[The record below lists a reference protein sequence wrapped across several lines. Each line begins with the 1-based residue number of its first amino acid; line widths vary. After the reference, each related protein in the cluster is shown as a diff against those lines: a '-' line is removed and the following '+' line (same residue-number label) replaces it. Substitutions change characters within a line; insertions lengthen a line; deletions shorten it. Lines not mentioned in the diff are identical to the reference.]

1 VIFRRYSRI
10 RIRALMLGILP
21 AAIMA
26 LTLTAYIIGAQLK
39 NIDKA
44 FQEQGSA
51 IAEQTAVI
59 SIYGLFSGEERVL
72 ENSLQGIFDYVDV
85 SSIRVTDASGST
97 LIELSRPLMET
108 NVNTTTRQFSAP
120 VYSIYVPHAL
130 TDYPDQIT
138 PSTTEDMAPPLI
150 GMVTVTLSDQHLRHE
165 YWGIIWNSLLMLLA
179 GLLITGAV
187 AIALSQRITRPLS
200 NLTHSVIRMKHGDF
214 STRVP
219 EISDGEIR
227 SLEEGF
233 NAMAKALADSQ
244 EILQHQI
251 TQATADLTQ
260 TMEALEI
267 QNVELDLARKRALKA
282 SNAKSEFLAN
292 MSHEIRTP
300 MNGIIGFSRLLL
312 NTNLSDEQYDL
323 AQTIEHSGASLLRI
337 INDIL
342 DYSKLEYGKLEPESV
357 PFSVTHCFEE
367 PVCLLAPGAHEK
379 GLELI
384 LLIYSDVP
392 AWLVGDETRIRQ
404 ILVNLL
410 GNAIKFTHQG
420 EITVRVMLEDET
432 DDECTLAF
440 TVSDTGIGIPT
451 KIQEQLFTSFNQGS
465 AATSRVYGGTGL
477 GLSISRKLAET
488 MRGEITLES
497 GVDEGSTFKASLRL
511 KKIGEPQPPARP
523 VPLDGINCLLLDNH
537 HLSALSIRPMLSGMG
552 IEVVS
557 QEQAEADHP
566 PRLAILCF
574 SAAELDPLSVRHRIE
589 QYRKHWSVPCVALAS
604 TSDYELLD
612 QIDKLGVTRCISK
625 PVKRTLLER
634 VLLEVVTGDQ
644 GVRRKDK
651 DRPRSDTTPD
661 YQGLRFLVAE
671 DNPVNLQLITT
682 LLGDS
687 GAEIVT
693 AGDGEE
699 AIRQVNLQSFNLI
712 LMDLH
717 MPVLDGTTATRLIR
731 AMSLPQGQPP
741 IVALSAD
748 ALPAH
753 RDLALQAGMDDY
765 LIKPVD
771 EVQLWRVIDR
781 LLGGLAEAVEGPTS
795 ALPADVFVREARA
808 IPRRDHAAAL
818 ASAGGRAEL
827 AETLFRHFIDE
838 LPEQMSQL
846 DRLSRAADWER
857 LMDQSHRLRGV
868 AAICGVP
875 ALNQLL
881 EKVETAARNKD
892 QARIEVLMPEVMKEA
907 ASLMTGDW

>member
-10 RIRALMLGILP
+10 KIRALMLGILP

-39 NIDKA
+39 NIDLA

-51 IAEQTAVI
+51 IAEQTAAV
-59 SIYGLFSGEERVL
+59 SIYGLFSGEEKVL
-72 ENSLQGIFDYVDV
+72 ESGLQRILDYTDV
-85 SSIRVTDASGST
+85 SSIRVTDAAGST
-97 LIELSRPLMET
+97 LIELNRPFAE
-108 NVNTTTRQFSAP
+108 VSENTTTRQFSAP
-120 VYSIYVPHAL
+120 IYSLYVPRDV

-138 PSTTEDMAPPLI
+138 RFTADDPAPPLI
-150 GMVTVTLSDQHLRHE
+150 GMVTVTLSDQRLSHE
-165 YWGIIWNSLLMLLA
+165 QWGIIWNSLLMLFA
-179 GLLITGAV
+179 GLLITGVV
-187 AIALSQRITRPLS
+187 AITLSQRITRPLS
-200 NLTHSVIRMKHGDF
+200 NLTQSVIRMKHGDF

-233 NAMAKALADSQ
+233 NAMAKELADSQ

-251 TQATADLTQ
+251 HQATADLTQ

-312 NTNLSDEQYDL
+312 HTRLSDEQRDL
-323 AQTIEHSGASLLRI
+323 AQTIEHSGTSLLTI

-342 DYSKLEYGKLEPESV
+342 DYSKLEYGKLEPESI
-357 PFSVTHCFEE
+357 PFSVSNCFEE

-384 LLIYSDVP
+384 LLIYADVP
-392 AWLVGDETRIRQ
+392 ATLVGDETRIRQ

-410 GNAIKFTHQG
+410 GNAIKFTHRG
-420 EITVRVMLEDET
+420 EIVVRVMLEDET

-440 TVSDTGIGIPT
+440 TVSDTGIGIPAT
-451 KIQEQLFTSFNQGS
+451 IQEQLFTSFSQGS
-465 AATSRVYGGTGL
+465 TATSRVYGGTGL

-497 GVDEGSTFKASLRL
+497 SENEGSTFKASLRL
-511 KKIGEPQPPARP
+511 NKTGEPQPPARP
-523 VPLDGINCLLLDNH
+523 APLDGIQCVLFDNH
-537 HLSALSIRPMLSGMG
+537 RLSALSVRHMLNSMG
-552 IEVVS
+552 IEVLS
-557 QEQAEADHP
+557 PQQADP
-566 PRLAILCF
+566 LPRLAILCF
-574 SAAELDPLSVRHRIE
+574 SATELDPLFIRDRVE
-589 QYRKHWSVPCVALAS
+589 QYRRHWSAPCIALVS

-612 QIDKLGVTRCISK
+612 QIDESGVTRCISK
-625 PVKRTLLER
+625 PVKRTMLER

-644 GVRRKDK
+644 GIRRKA
-651 DRPRSDTTPD
+651 RERSRGDAVPN
-661 YQGLRFLVAE
+661 YQGRRFLVAE
-671 DNPVNLQLITT
+671 DNPVNLQLITA
-682 LLGDS
+682 LLRDS
-687 GAEIVT
+687 GAEIIS
-693 AGDGEE
+693 ASDGEE
-699 AIRQVNLQSFNLI
+699 AIQQLARQPCDLV

-717 MPVLDGTTATRLIR
+717 MPVLDGIRATRRIR
-731 AMSLPQGQPP
+731 AMNLPQGQPP

-753 RDLALQAGMDDY
+753 RDQALQAGMDDY

-771 EVQLWRVIDR
+771 EVHLWRVIDR
-781 LLGGLAEAVEGPTS
+781 LLSSLTETAEMPAS
-795 ALPADVFVREARA
+795 ALPANAVVSEAGA
-808 IPRRDHAAAL
+808 IPRRDFDAAL
-818 ASAGGRAEL
+818 ASAAGRAEL
-827 AETLFRHFIDE
+827 AEALFQRFIEE
-838 LPEQMSQL
+838 LPEQLSQL
-846 DRLSRAADWER
+846 DRLIQAADWKQLTE
-857 LMDQSHRLRGV
+857 QAHRLRGA

-881 EKVETAARNKD
+881 EKVEHAAREGD
-892 QARIEVLMPEVMKEA
+892 QVRIEALLPGIMAEGE
-907 ASLMTGDW
+907 SLVSGEW

>member
-10 RIRALMLGILP
+10 KIRALMLGILP

-39 NIDKA
+39 NIDQA

-51 IAEQTAVI
+51 IAEQAAAV
-59 SIYGLFSGEERVL
+59 SIYGLFSGEEQVL
-72 ENSLQGIFDYVDV
+72 ESSLQSILDYADV
-85 SSIRVTDASGST
+85 SSIRVTDAAGST
-97 LIELSRPLMET
+97 LIQLSRPLTEADE
-108 NVNTTTRQFSAP
+108 NTTARQFSAP
-120 VYSIYVPHAL
+120 VYSLYAPRAV

-138 PSTTEDMAPPLI
+138 PSATEDMAPPLI

-165 YWGIIWNSLLMLLA
+165 YWDIIWNSLLMLLA
-179 GLLITGAV
+179 GLLITGVV
-187 AIALSQRITRPLS
+187 AIALSQRVTRPLS
-200 NLTHSVIRMKHGDF
+200 NLTQSVIRMKHGDF
-214 STRVP
+214 SSRVP

-233 NAMAKALADSQ
+233 NAMAKALADSR

-267 QNVELDLARKRALKA
+267 QNVELDLAQKRALKA

-312 NTNLSDEQYDL
+312 HTKLSDEQRDL
-323 AQTIEHSGASLLRI
+323 TQTIEHSGASLLKI

-342 DYSKLEYGKLEPESV
+342 DYSKLEYGKLEPESI
-357 PFSVTHCFEE
+357 PFSVTNCFEE

-379 GLELI
+379 GLELT

-392 AWLVGDETRIRQ
+392 AMLVGDETRIRQ

-420 EITVRVMLEDET
+420 EITVRVMLEEET
-432 DDECTLAF
+432 DDECILAF
-440 TVSDTGIGIPT
+440 TVSDTGIGIPAVT
-451 KIQEQLFTSFNQGS
+451 QEQLFTSFNQGS

-511 KKIGEPQPPARP
+511 EKAGALQPPARQT
-523 VPLDGINCLLLDNH
+523 PLDGIDCLLVDNH
-537 HLSALSIRPMLSGMG
+537 RLSALSIRHMLRGMG
-552 IEVVS
+552 IEVLS
-557 QEQAEADHP
+557 QEQVDIDSP

-574 SAAELDPLSVRHRIE
+574 SATELDPLSIRNRIE
-589 QYRKHWSVPCVALAS
+589 QYRKRWSIPCIALAS

-612 QIDKLGVTRCISK
+612 QIDKPGVTRCISK
-625 PVKRTLLER
+625 PVKRTMLER
-634 VLLEVVTGDQ
+634 VLLEVLTGDQ
-644 GVRRKDK
+644 GVRREDPE
-651 DRPRSDTTPD
+651 RPHRVITPD

-699 AIRQVNLQSFNLI
+699 AIRQVNLQPFDLI
-712 LMDLH
+712 LMDLQ
-717 MPVLDGTTATRLIR
+717 MPALDGTTATRRIR

-753 RDLALQAGMDDY
+753 RDQALQAGMDDY

-771 EVQLWRVIDR
+771 EVHLWRVIDR
-781 LLGGLAEAVEGPTS
+781 LLGGLAKAAERLVS
-795 ALPADVFVREARA
+795 ALPADAVVSDGRA

-827 AETLFRHFIDE
+827 ADSLFQRFMDE
-838 LPEQMSQL
+838 LPEQVSHLDELSQF
-846 DRLSRAADWER
+846 ADWKR
-857 LMDQSHRLRGV
+857 LMNQAHRLRGA

-881 EKVETAARNKD
+881 EKVETAARD
-892 QARIEVLMPEVMKEA
+892 EDGVRIKVLLPEVMAEA
-907 ASLMTGDW
+907 SSLVRSEE

>member
-1 VIFRRYSRI
+1 MIFRRYSRI
-10 RIRALMLGILP
+10 KIRALMLGILP

-39 NIDKA
+39 NIDQA

-51 IAEQTAVI
+51 IAEQAAAV
-59 SIYGLFSGEERVL
+59 SIYGLFSGEEEVL
-72 ENSLQGIFDYVDV
+72 ENSLQSILDYTDV
-85 SSIRVTDASGST
+85 NFIRVTDTVGNS
-97 LIELSRPLMET
+97 LIELNHPLMGTRE
-108 NVNTTTRQFSAP
+108 NTTTRQFSAP
-120 VYSIYVPHAL
+120 VYSLYISRTM

-138 PSTTEDMAPPLI
+138 PSATEDPAPPLI
-150 GMVTVTLSDQHLRHE
+150 GMVTVTLSDQHMRHKQWE
-165 YWGIIWNSLLMLLA
+165 IIWNSLLMLLA
-179 GLLITGAV
+179 VLLITGAV
-187 AIALSQRITRPLS
+187 AIGLSQRITRPLS
-200 NLTHSVIRMKHGDF
+200 NLTQSVIRMKHGDF

-233 NAMAKALADSQ
+233 NAMAKALVDSR

-251 TQATADLTQ
+251 TRATADLTQ
-260 TMEALEI
+260 TMETLEI

-312 NTNLSDEQYDL
+312 NTDLSDEQYNL
-323 AQTIEHSGASLLRI
+323 AQTIEHSGASLLKI

-342 DYSKLEYGKLEPESV
+342 DYSKLEYGKLEPESI
-357 PFSVTHCFEE
+357 PFSVTNCFEE

-392 AWLVGDETRIRQ
+392 ALLVGDETRIRQ

-420 EITVRVMLEDET
+420 EITVRVMLEDAT

-440 TVSDTGIGIPT
+440 TVSDTGIGIST

-511 KKIGEPQPPARP
+511 KKARQPQPPARP
-523 VPLDGINCLLLDNH
+523 APLAGINCLLFDNH
-537 HLSALSIRPMLSGMG
+537 RLSALSIRHMLSGMG
-552 IEVVS
+552 IEVLS
-557 QEQAEADHP
+557 QEQAEIGSP

-574 SAAELDPLSVRHRIE
+574 SATELDPLSVRNRIE
-589 QYRKHWSVPCVALAS
+589 QYRKRWSAPCIALAS

-625 PVKRTLLER
+625 PVKRTMLER
-634 VLLEVVTGDQ
+634 VVLEVVTGDQ
-644 GVRRKDK
+644 GVWRKHK
-651 DRPRSDTTPD
+651 GRTGNDTTPD

-682 LLGDS
+682 LLDDS

-699 AIRQVNLQSFNLI
+699 AIRQVNLQPFNLI

-717 MPVLDGTTATRLIR
+717 MPVLDGTAATRRIR

-753 RDLALQAGMDDY
+753 RDQALQAGMDDY
-765 LIKPVD
+765 LIKPVE
-771 EVQLWRVIDR
+771 EVHLWRVIER
-781 LLGGLAEAVEGPTS
+781 LLGGLAEAAERPAS
-795 ALPADVFVREARA
+795 ALPADAAVSEAAA
-808 IPRRDHAAAL
+808 IPRRDLEAAL

-827 AETLFRHFIDE
+827 ADSLFRQFLDE
-838 LPEQMSQL
+838 LPEQVSQL
-846 DRLSRAADWER
+846 DSLCQAADWKR
-857 LMDQSHRLRGV
+857 LMDQAHRLRGA

-875 ALNQLL
+875 ALNQRL
-881 EKVETAARNKD
+881 EEVENAAREQD
-892 QARIEVLMPEVMKEA
+892 GERIEAMMPDVMAEA
-907 ASLMTGDW
+907 SSLVSGDW